1 MYYRY
6 HPKKAVLSSFFM
18 FRSEKFLV
26 GNTAKSEPTI
36 YKYVLK
42 RQNVAIFYKILSFA
56 QIYDA
61 VFVHGA

>member
-1 MYYRY
+1 
-6 HPKKAVLSSFFM
+6 M

-42 RQNVAIFYKILSFA
+42 RHNVAIFYKILSFA
-56 QIYDA
+56 QIYYT

>member
-1 MYYRY
+1 
-6 HPKKAVLSSFFM
+6 M

-26 GNTAKSEPTI
+26 GNTAKDEPTI

-42 RQNVAIFYKILSFA
+42 RQNVAIFYKVLSFA

>member
-1 MYYRY
+1 
-6 HPKKAVLSSFFM
+6 M

-42 RQNVAIFYKILSFA
+42 RQNVAIFYKVISFE
-56 QIYDA
+56 QIYEAFFLNGD
-61 VFVHGA
+61 

>member
-1 MYYRY
+1 
-6 HPKKAVLSSFFM
+6 M
-18 FRSEKFLV
+18 FRSERFLV

-56 QIYDA
+56 QIYDLSLI
-61 VFVHGA
+61 HI

>member
-1 MYYRY
+1 
-6 HPKKAVLSSFFM
+6 M

-26 GNTAKSEPTI
+26 GNTAKSKPTI
-36 YKYVLK
+36 NKYVLK

>member
-1 MYYRY
+1 
-6 HPKKAVLSSFFM
+6 M

-26 GNTAKSEPTI
+26 GSTAKSEPTI

>member
-1 MYYRY
+1 
-6 HPKKAVLSSFFM
+6 M

-26 GNTAKSEPTI
+26 GNTAKGELII

>member
-1 MYYRY
+1 
-6 HPKKAVLSSFFM
+6 M

-26 GNTAKSEPTI
+26 GNTAKDEPTI

-42 RQNVAIFYKILSFA
+42 RQNVAVFYKILSFA

-61 VFVHGA
+61 VFVHDV